1 MHGKKREEYKAHLR
15 DPKTAA
21 GLAHKA
27 QQWHALS
34 QELQTRRGTKDTNG
48 ADGADDA
55 AERATTAALIEKAL
69 LVNPDPNYLWNF
81 RRELLGKDESLRVL
95 DKELTLTQAALTRN
109 PKSYGAWFHRK
120 WVIREECKGNSKG
133 KSNNNNPTTL
143 DNILQTE
150 LALTAKFLQL
160 DERNFHCWNYRRFV
174 VAAMAGAS
182 AKNKNAGGMV
192 VDGSWDFLLDD
203 ANPMGP
209 QLLTALAVAD
219 ESSSSSSTSTTS
231 NTATPDPSSAVFQE
245 LILSEFQFTT
255 QKIQDNFSNFSAF
268 HYRSQLLELMVSSA
282 SVMVNVGSSS
292 SSHQSRPKKSELV
305 ETELQLVENAMC
317 TEPDDQT
324 AWWYHAFLLHWIAD
338 DNDNND
344 NVKEQYQSRLLEQA
358 DLLRELLEEAPGKWV
373 LLGLHRLL
381 EFLNEQPAERVQLL
395 HQLVD
400 IDPDRAQRY
409 REMLLVLLHQEDAC
423 PAALSTPSERD

>member
-1 MHGKKREEYKAHLR
+1 MHGKKRTEYKARLR

-34 QELQTRRGTKDTNG
+34 QELQTRRGK
-48 ADGADDA
+48 DDA

-81 RRELLGKDESLRVL
+81 RRELLGKDESLLVL
-95 DKELTLTQAALTRN
+95 DKELALTQAALTRN

-120 WVIREECKGNSKG
+120 WTIREECKS
-133 KSNNNNPTTL
+133 NNPTL
-143 DNILQTE
+143 ARILQTE
-150 LALTAKFLQL
+150 LALTANFLQL

-174 VAAMAGAS
+174 VAAVAS
-182 AKNKNAGGMV
+182 KNNSDGM
-192 VDGSWDFLLDD
+192 VDGSWEFLFDD
-203 ANPMGP
+203 NPMGP
-209 QLLTALAVAD
+209 QLA
-219 ESSSSSSTSTTS
+219 ESSSTPSTC
-231 NTATPDPSSAVFQE
+231 DPSAFQE

-255 QKIQDNFSNFSAF
+255 QKIHDNFSNFSAF
-268 HYRSQLLELMVSSA
+268 HYRSQLLELMVS
-282 SVMVNVGSSS
+282 VN
-292 SSHQSRPKKSELV
+292 QSPKSELV

-324 AWWYHAFLLHWIAD
+324 AWWYHAFLLDWIT
-338 DNDNND
+338 NDQ
-344 NVKEQYQSRLLEQA
+344 EEYQSRLLEQA

-381 EFLNEQPAERVQLL
+381 EFLNEQPTEQVQLL
-395 HQLVD
+395 QQLVQL
-400 IDPDRAQRY
+400 DPDRAERY
-409 REMLLVLLHQEDAC
+409 RELLQEAE
-423 PAALSTPSERD
+423 SE